1 MKRELAAALMLL
13 APGAALAQ
21 GTPFDMSPERPAAE
35 EQVPAIEAPQPLPA
49 PQPESAPVPEAT
61 DEPAPEAE
69 TTDDPVPEAEMAD
82 DPADASVRHLLPLA
96 RMRLN
101 GESDSRA
108 WAVYLT
114 GDQAQSAARLDLA
127 YSNAI
132 VVAPE
137 TSRLFVSVNG
147 ISILDQSIQSAET
160 LSHLSLDVAP
170 GVLQPGRNEISVR
183 AVHRHRTDCSIA
195 STYELWTE
203 LDGAGTT
210 LTFTGDA
217 AVGPESIEELRALGA
232 NIDGEAQIAIV
243 APSLSRSDIG
253 ADLLRL
259 AQAVTL
265 STSLANS
272 RFSIAA
278 SMDEAS
284 QDAALVV
291 VVGTAEEVAAL
302 AEVDSGEIDGA
313 SASLHTP
320 AGGVPTLLV
329 TGRSR
334 QEWLAAI
341 DGIAQ
346 QVDRPANSPR
356 EFLVTEAVRTPNA
369 PMLYEARSVSFA
381 EFGIASEQF
390 AGRRYAR
397 SFQFAIPSDFYAG
410 SYGQA
415 RILLDAAY
423 TSAVLPGGLINVY
436 VNGNIATSVPM
447 TARRG
452 AVLRQFPIKVTMEH
466 FRPGVNTVLLEV
478 DLLTEA
484 DQVCA
489 PGATTD
495 ETPRFAVFDTSRF
508 VLPQFA
514 RVGQFPNLAAVAGT
528 GFPYNRAEEPVPVLI
543 GRGSTAGL
551 SAAANFLANL
561 AQVGGRI
568 VPVQLVM
575 SPEAARE
582 QNALFFGTPA
592 SVPANVLTQVGID
605 AQAASSWAP
614 IRATGSVAASA
625 GTAGANPVTM
635 EDWRTRMDTGR
646 VSQAIDATRNWL
658 SETFDLTADML
669 RFAPRDDPPYTPAQ
683 TDALVVAQGLNPAGT
698 GTWTVVAA
706 ADDVGLEAGGRAL
719 ASAAN
724 WSQIAGHIAAF
735 PAEAGPPL
743 VLDAGSVAFVASQE
757 PSLGNYR
764 LIVANWLS
772 SNILSYAL
780 GLVVICIV
788 LGVSTSRLLAR
799 LGRRN

>member
-1 MKRELAAALMLL
+1 MKRELAAALMLV
-13 APGAALAQ
+13 APGLAFAQ

-35 EQVPAIEAPQPLPA
+35 EPAPAVEVPQPAPPDPEPA
-49 PQPESAPVPEAT
+49 DVPDEVAAP
-61 DEPAPEAE
+61 PAPEAAI
-69 TTDDPVPEAEMAD
+69 PESALDQA
-82 DPADASVRHLLPLA
+82 ARHLLPQAKL
-96 RMRLN
+96 RLN
-101 GESDSRA
+101 GESDTRS

-114 GDQAQSAARLDLA
+114 GDQAQSTAQLDLA

-137 TSRLFVSVNG
+137 TSRLFVSING
-147 ISILDQSIQSAET
+147 IAILDQSIQSAEA
-160 LSHLSLDVAP
+160 LSEVSLDIEP

-203 LDGAGTT
+203 LDGAGTM
-210 LTFTGDA
+210 LTFAGDA
-217 AVGPESIEELRALGA
+217 SIGPESIEELRALGGDV
-232 NIDGEAQIAIV
+232 DGEANISIV
-243 APSLSRSDIG
+243 APGLSRSDIG

-265 STSLANS
+265 STSLANP
-272 RFSIAA
+272 RFSIAD
-278 SMDEAS
+278 SIDQGS

-291 VVGTAEEVAAL
+291 VVGTAEEIAPIARID
-302 AEVDSGEIDGA
+302 AGEIDGA
-313 SASLHTP
+313 SASLRRSP
-320 AGGVPTLLV
+320 EGVSTLVV

-334 QEWLAAI
+334 QEWLSAI

-369 PMLYEARSVSFA
+369 PMLYEARSVTFA

-423 TSAVLPGGLINVY
+423 TSSVLPGGLINVY
-436 VNGNIATSVPM
+436 VNGNLATSVPM

-452 AVLRQFPIKVTMEH
+452 AVLRQYPIKVTMEH

-478 DLLTEA
+478 DLLTQA

-495 ETPRFAVFDTSRF
+495 DTPRFALFDTSRF

-514 RVGQFPNLAAVAGT
+514 RVGQFPNLSAVAGT
-528 GFPYNRAEEPVPVLI
+528 GFPYNRAEQPVPVLI

-551 SAAANFLANL
+551 SSAANFLANL
-561 AQVGGRI
+561 AQAGGRI

-592 SVPANVLTQVGID
+592 SIPASVLTQVGID

-614 IRATGSVAASA
+614 IRATGSVTAS
-625 GTAGANPVTM
+625 GGPAGANPVTM
-635 EDWRTRMDTGR
+635 DEWRTRMESGR
-646 VSQAIDATRNWL
+646 VSQAIEATRDWL

-669 RFAPRDDPPYTPAQ
+669 RFAPAEDPPYAPAQ
-683 TDALVVAQGLNPAGT
+683 SDALIVAQGLNPAGS

-706 ADDVGLEAGGRAL
+706 ADDAGLEAGGRTL
-719 ASAAN
+719 AAAGN
-724 WSQIAGHIAAF
+724 WSQIAGHLAAF

-743 VLDAGSVAFVASQE
+743 VLEAGSVTFVASQE